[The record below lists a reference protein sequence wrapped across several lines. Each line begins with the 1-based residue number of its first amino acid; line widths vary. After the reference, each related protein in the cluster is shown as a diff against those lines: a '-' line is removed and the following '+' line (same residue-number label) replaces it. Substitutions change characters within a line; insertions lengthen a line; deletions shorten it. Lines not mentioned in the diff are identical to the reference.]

1 MDITLADV
9 MSVLTIAILES
20 FLSLDNAVVLAL
32 IAKELKPSEQKKALR
47 YGLIGAVVLRLAA
60 VGLAATLIKYT
71 WVKLVGG
78 AYLLFLVIKYFLG
91 KHAEKSKPKTHKAYS
106 SFWKTVLMIELTDL
120 AFAVDSILA
129 AVAITSNYWI
139 IVAGGLMGVLV
150 IRFAAGGMIQLLN
163 KWPKLEVIAYLLIAV
178 VSVKVIIEGI
188 HSF

>member
-1 MDITLADV
+1 MHITLADIL
-9 MSVLTIAILES
+9 SVLTIAVLES

-47 YGLIGAVVLRLAA
+47 YGLLGAVILRLGA
-60 VGLAATLIKYT
+60 VALAATLIKYS

-78 AYLLFLVIKYFLG
+78 AYLLFLVLKYFIK
-91 KHAEKSKPKTHKAYS
+91 KHTNKDKKHKAYS
-106 SFWKTVLMIELTDL
+106 SFWKTVFMIELTDL

-129 AVAITSNYWI
+129 AVALSSNYWV
-139 IVAGGLMGVLV
+139 IVAGGLIGVLV
-150 IRFAAGGMIQLLN
+150 IRFAAQGMIKLLN
-163 KWPKLEVIAYLLIAV
+163 RWPKLEVFAYLLIAV